1 MHRKLFIPGPTEVE
15 KDVLEAQLKP
25 MIGHRHKD
33 FTALYASVLGQLK
46 EFFNT
51 SQHII
56 VIAASGSIAM
66 DIAGRNLVRAGR
78 KTLCC
83 INGSF
88 SDRMSKAIKG
98 CGNEIDILEVE
109 WGQAIKPE
117 MIEEKLKE
125 NEYDLVTVC
134 QNETSTGVKCD
145 LKAIGEVINKYPNT
159 LLSVDAV
166 SSLGGDLIFPDE
178 MNTDFVFASTQKAF
192 AMPPGLAIVIYSEDA
207 VKRGNEVKNRG
218 LYTDLVQIHNYFEKK
233 QQTPSTPAI
242 SLLNALD
249 YQLGKMLKE
258 GAVNRYKRHL
268 EMAEYT
274 QKWALEHGFKLFAED
289 GYASVTVSTIEN
301 TLNKDVG
308 ELNKTLAERGM
319 ELANGYGPLKGK
331 TFRIGHMGDHTLDS
345 IKELLDNITEIWNL

>member
-51 SQHII
+51 SQHIV
-56 VIAASGSIAM
+56 VIAASGSITM

-178 MNTDFVFASTQKAF
+178 MKTDFVFASTQKAF
-192 AMPPGLAIVIYSEDA
+192 AMPPGLAIVIYSDD
-207 VKRGNEVKNRG
+207 VITRGNEVKSRG

-274 QKWALEHGFKLFAED
+274 QKWALDNGFKLFAED

-301 TLNKDVG
+301 TLNKDIG

-319 ELANGYGPLKGK
+319 EIANGYGPLKGK